1 MSLELTN
8 LSAFTFSFGPIPYP
22 APNFN
27 FAYAAGPD
35 GREFLEGDITKYYV
49 DNPGDAYYIFK
60 VGSGVDPEKDPLFIV
75 G

>member
-22 APNFN
+22 VPNFN

-35 GREFLEGDITKYYV
+35 GREFLEGDITKYYEA
-49 DNPGDAYYIFK
+49 NPDDAYYIFK
-60 VGSGVDPEKDPLFIV
+60 RLLKKQAKAGLLAAS
-75 G
+75 